1 VADGSEGITVT
12 CIDQVPFPGRW
23 RERGACVVVPTG
35 VFFPGR
41 GRSVEP
47 AKAVCRACP
56 VMAECREYALGIPD
70 LKGVWGGLAEDER
83 QRLRHQRD
91 GAMAPP
97 PAPPAAPATRASRR
111 GRGRLYRALVELS
124 ASPQRWARVAWYPG
138 IHTAGGMAARLR
150 AGVVAAPKGPWQFE
164 ARADDGGSGLW
175 ARYVPA
181 RGDEVSSET
190 AS

>member
-1 VADGSEGITVT
+1 MT
-12 CIDQVPFPGRW
+12 CIEQVPFPGPW
-23 RERGACVVVPTG
+23 RQRGACVVVPTE

-56 VMAECREYALGIPD
+56 VMAECREYALGISD
-70 LKGVWGGLAEDER
+70 LKGIWGGLAEEER
-83 QRLRHQRD
+83 QRLQRQRD
-91 GAMAPP
+91 GAVAPAPPP
-97 PAPPAAPATRASRR
+97 PAPPASRPRRQRR
-111 GRGRLYRALVELS
+111 GPLYRALVELS
-124 ASPQRWARVAWYPG
+124 ASPGRWARVAWYPG

-150 AGVVAAPKGPWQFE
+150 AGMVAAPKGPWQFE

-181 RGDEVSSET
+181 RGDEGSTEI